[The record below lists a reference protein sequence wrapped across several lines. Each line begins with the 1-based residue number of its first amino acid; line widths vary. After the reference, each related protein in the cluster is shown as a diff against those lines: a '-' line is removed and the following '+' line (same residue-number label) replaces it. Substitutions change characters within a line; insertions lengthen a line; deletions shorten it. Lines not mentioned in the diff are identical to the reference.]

1 MVAQQKFARRMTW
14 QNSLVQHHP
23 LRLFACKILCAH
35 QLDWDAATSFCNVTL
50 DSRSGFMRTMYF
62 SRKFLVERVER
73 SHSAN
78 CKYEKSV
85 SDGNTL
91 KSKEFR
97 SRAES
102 NVSQVSGYSTYGVP
116 VYGE

>member
-1 MVAQQKFARRMTW
+1 MW

-35 QLDWDAATSFCNVTL
+35 QLDRDATTSFCNVIL
-50 DSRSGFMRTMYF
+50 DSRSGFLPTMYF

-78 CKYEKSV
+78 CKYGKGV
-85 SDGNTL
+85 SDGNIL
-91 KSKEFR
+91 GSKEFR

-102 NVSQVSGYSTYGVP
+102 NVSQVSGYSAYGIP